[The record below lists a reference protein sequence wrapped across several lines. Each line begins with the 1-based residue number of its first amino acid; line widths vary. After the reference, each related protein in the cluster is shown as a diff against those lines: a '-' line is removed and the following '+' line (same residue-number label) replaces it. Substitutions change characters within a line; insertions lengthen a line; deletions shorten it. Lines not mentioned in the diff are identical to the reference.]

1 MSSRLAVPLLCAAAI
16 VYACGQGAL
25 DGFASGSTPAVAT
38 AAPANGQPRA
48 TPSRAKKGKQPV
60 EAALAVKVGADVRFE
75 LQVVNASEHR
85 LEIDF
90 PNGQTREFVVTDSAG
105 REVWRWS
112 RGRLFTQTVQNRLLS
127 AGDTV
132 TYEEKW
138 ADPAPGR
145 YAVVAI
151 LRSDNHP
158 LQRRAEFTVP
168 AAGER
173 VAVR

>member
-1 MSSRLAVPLLCAAAI
+1 MSSRLAVPLLCAAAV

-25 DGFASGSTPAVAT
+25 GAFAFGSTPAVAS
-38 AAPANGQPRA
+38 AAPVNGQPRPA
-48 TPSRAKKGKQPV
+48 VTRAKKHGEPV
-60 EAALAVKVGADVRFE
+60 DAALAVRIGPEVRFA

-85 LEIDF
+85 LELDF
-90 PNGQTREFVVTDSAG
+90 PNGQTREFVVSDSAG

-112 RGRLFTQTVQNRLLS
+112 RGRLFTQTVQNRLLA

-138 ADPAPGR
+138 AGAAPGR
-145 YAVVAI
+145 YTVVAT
-151 LRSDNHP
+151 LRSENHP
-158 LQRRAEFTVP
+158 LERRAEFVVP

-173 VAVR
+173 VAVK